1 MEGWVDL
8 GGWLHTETVNPPT
21 DGHHPSINR
30 AWHRVTT
37 LIKTNSLPISHA
49 TTVVSFQPAWT
60 VTELQL
66 AQSQRQRVLSLL
78 CYYHKCY
85 HLTQSCHLSAM
96 NSVLSA
102 CTMAIITP
110 TLLQCQLSFWTVF
123 LLMFFAYSWPVQLDQ
138 WGRLTLC

>member
-1 MEGWVDL
+1 MAGYIPRRLTRPQMV
-8 GGWLHTETVNPPT
+8 T
-21 DGHHPSINR
+21 HPSINR
-30 AWHRVTT
+30 AWHRATT
-37 LIKTNSLPISHA
+37 LIKTNALPISHA

-66 AQSQRQRVLSLL
+66 AQSQRERVLSLL

-110 TLLQCQLSFWTVF
+110 HTAAVSVVILNSFLANVLCIFMACSAGPMGTADTVLVGCKF
-123 LLMFFAYSWPVQLDQ
+123 
-138 WGRLTLC
+138 